1 MIYLKRF
8 NEASEHEISIM
19 NEVREFCE
27 GYLVDM
33 LDMGYVINIGEPTIL
48 SYKKP
53 TRTWVPIE
61 IKMGNDRDY
70 NFSNLPRWE
79 DIKDYFIPFI
89 IMLTERYDILNG
101 MKTILI
107 SNRNYTKDE
116 IVEDEINIRNRS
128 LPITQIEFTIVL

>member
-61 IKMGNDRDY
+61 IKMSNDRDY